1 LERRAPRIGDIVLR
15 REAGP
20 REHHYE
26 IRQYPAVSQVSY
38 RSFEVALEIATR
50 YARAV
55 NVAVWHE
62 EDGRFVLI
70 ESRAASI

>member
-1 LERRAPRIGDIVLR
+1 
-15 REAGP
+15 
-20 REHHYE
+20 
-26 IRQYPAVSQVSY
+26 VSQVSY